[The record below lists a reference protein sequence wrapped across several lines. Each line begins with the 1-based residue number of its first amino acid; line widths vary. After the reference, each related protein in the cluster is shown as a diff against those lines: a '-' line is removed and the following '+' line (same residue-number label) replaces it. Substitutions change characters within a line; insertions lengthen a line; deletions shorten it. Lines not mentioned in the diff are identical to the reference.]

1 MDRLRL
7 RGQRPEVAPGSTA
20 VMRTALIGILLL
32 CAASGGLLLTV
43 EAQPAAAATVGDQIA
58 AFAASQAGVPYCDGG
73 GGIDGPTN
81 GGVVEPGCG
90 PGVKG
95 FDCMSLVQ
103 YAVYQATGVALPG
116 DGSQPAGVGTVL
128 PPTGTLAE
136 DSAALLPGDA
146 VYWGGSG
153 IDGFAHSGIYAGNG
167 EVWDAIGVNQPV
179 QTHTMAYLSTIY
191 TYDGAIRY
199 WTPSTTTSGGLVM
212 PVVGLASTPDGNGY
226 WLVDAAG
233 GVSAHG
239 SAVNYG
245 SLVGDR
251 LNAPIAH
258 IVSTPDGLGYWL
270 VATDGGIFAF
280 GDATFLGSMGGS
292 HLNAPVVDM
301 APTPDGHGYWLVA
314 SDGGVFSF
322 GDAAFRGSMGGQ
334 HLNQPI
340 VGISANDV
348 TGGYWLVATDGGIFA
363 FDAPFL
369 GSTGSIRLTEPVNGM
384 ASLADG
390 QGYWF
395 VASDGGV
402 FTEGTARFQGS
413 MGGTTLNAPVVGMA
427 ADPATGGYWLV
438 ASDGGIFSFGAP
450 YLGSG

>member
-1 MDRLRL
+1 MDRLGLPIR
-7 RGQRPEVAPGSTA
+7 RSVVTFVSVAVT
-20 VMRTALIGILLL
+20 RTALIGILLL
-32 CAASGGLLLTV
+32 GVAAGSATV
-43 EAQPAAAATVGDQIA
+43 AFEARPASAATVGDQIA
-58 AFAASQAGVPYCDGG
+58 AVAASQAGVPYCDGG
-73 GGIDGPTN
+73 GGINGPTN
-81 GGVVEPGCG
+81 GGVIEAGCG

-95 FDCMSLVQ
+95 FDCVSLVQ
-103 YAVYQATGVALPG
+103 YAVYQATGIALPG
-116 DGSQPAGVGTVL
+116 DGTQLKGVGTVL
-128 PPTGTLAE
+128 APSGTIAQ
-136 DSAALLPGDA
+136 DTAALQPGDA

-153 IDGFAHSGIYAGNG
+153 INGYVHSGIYAGNG
-167 EVWDAIGVNQPV
+167 EVWDAIGIGQPV

-199 WTPSTTTSGGLVM
+199 WTQSTSGGLVP

-226 WLVDAAG
+226 WLADASG

-239 SAVNYG
+239 SAVNDG
-245 SLVGDR
+245 SLVGHQ

-258 IVSTPDGLGYWL
+258 IVATPDGLGYWL
-270 VATDGGIFAF
+270 VASDGGIFAY
-280 GDATFLGSMGGS
+280 GDATFFGSMGSS

-314 SDGGVFSF
+314 SDGGIFAF
-322 GDAAFRGSMGGQ
+322 GDAMFLGSMGGQ
-334 HLNQPI
+334 HLNQPVI
-340 VGISANDV
+340 GMSADDA
-348 TGGYWLVATDGGIFA
+348 TGGYWLVATDGGIFS

-369 GSTGSIRLTEPVNGM
+369 GSTGSIRLAKPVNGM

-402 FTEGTARFQGS
+402 FNEGQARFEGS
-413 MGGTTLNAPVVGMA
+413 MGGSTLDASVVGMA
-427 ADPATGGYWLV
+427 ADVATGGYWLV
-438 ASDGGIFSFGAP
+438 AGDGGIFSFGAP

>member
-1 MDRLRL
+1 MGEMRFR
-7 RGQRPEVAPGSTA
+7 RCRWIVAAASIVATRA
-20 VMRTALIGILLL
+20 TLIGALLL
-32 CAASGGLLLTV
+32 CVAAGGSLAV
-43 EAQPAAAATVGDQIA
+43 QAQPAAGATVGDQIA
-58 AFAASQAGVPYCDGG
+58 AFAASEAGVPYCDGG
-73 GGIDGPTN
+73 GGINGPTN
-81 GGVVEPGCG
+81 GGVNEAGCG

-103 YAVYQATGVALPG
+103 YAVYQATGIALPG
-116 DGSQPAGVGTVL
+116 DGSQPEGVGTVI
-128 PPTGTLAE
+128 PPAGTIPE
-136 DSAALLPGDA
+136 DTATLLPGDA

-167 EVWDAIGVNQPV
+167 DVWDAIGVNQPV
-179 QTHTMAYLSTIY
+179 QTHTMTYLSTIY

-199 WTPSTTTSGGLVM
+199 WTPSTATSGGLM
-212 PVVGLASTPDGNGY
+212 APVVGLASTANGSGY
-226 WLVDAAG
+226 WLADAAG
-233 GVSAHG
+233 GVTPHG

-245 SLVGDR
+245 SLVGHQ
-251 LNAPIAH
+251 LNAPISH
-258 IVSTPDGLGYWL
+258 IVATSDGLGYWL
-270 VATDGGIFAF
+270 VASDGGIFSF
-280 GDATFLGSMGGS
+280 GDAPFLGSTGSS

-322 GDAAFRGSMGGQ
+322 GDATFHGSMGGR

-340 VGISANDV
+340 VGMSADDA
-348 TGGYWLVATDGGIFA
+348 TGGYWLVASDGGIFS

-369 GSTGSIRLTEPVNGM
+369 GSTGSLRLTKPVNGM

-395 VASDGGV
+395 VAADGGI
-402 FTEGTARFQGS
+402 FNEGMATFRGS
-413 MGGTTLNAPVVGMA
+413 MGGNTLNAPVVGMA

-438 ASDGGIFSFGAP
+438 ASDGGVFSFSAP
-450 YLGSG
+450 YFGTG